1 VDLDEILYGGYDVE
15 DDINSILLNFIALSI
30 AN

>member
-1 VDLDEILYGGYDVE
+1 VDLDEILCGGYDVE

-30 AN
+30 AK